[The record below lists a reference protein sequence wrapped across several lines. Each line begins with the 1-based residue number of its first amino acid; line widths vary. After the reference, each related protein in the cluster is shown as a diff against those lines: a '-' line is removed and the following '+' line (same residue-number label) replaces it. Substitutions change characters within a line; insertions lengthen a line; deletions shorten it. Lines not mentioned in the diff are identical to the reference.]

1 MDNRYAAMA
10 LHTMKR
16 GGDMTSQQIDI
27 INVMCVEY
35 IVPVA
40 LLVPSICVESV
51 KGLACMEAEAE

>member
-1 MDNRYAAMA
+1 MAMT

-35 IVPVA
+35 IVPVV
-40 LLVPSICVESV
+40 LLVPSICVGSA

>member
-1 MDNRYAAMA
+1 MA

-35 IVPVA
+35 IVPAVS
-40 LLVPSICVESV
+40 LLPSICVESA
-51 KGLACMEAEAE
+51 KGLPCMEAEAE